1 MKRIALIGECMI
13 ELNGAP
19 FGAMEQAYGG
29 DSLNTAVYL
38 ARTAGQSVAIDYIS
52 ALGCDA
58 ISNGMITRWN
68 DEGINTDVVL
78 RDSTRQPGLYLIQLD
93 DQGERTFLYWRN
105 QSAARYMMQH
115 PDFETVTKH
124 LETVDMV
131 YLSGIS
137 LAILPADDRLRL
149 IELLTQ
155 LNSQGIAVV
164 FDSNYRPALWESA
177 DIARECYTQLL
188 AITDLALV
196 TNDDEATL
204 WGDENE
210 EATLARLKAAGVKK
224 AVVKMGPKGN
234 YYEDFTTETRT
245 FVATTPVKT
254 VIDTTSAGD
263 SFNAGFLAGVLTGK
277 TPIQCSEQG
286 HQLAGI
292 VIQHKGA
299 IIPASA
305 TAAIDFN
312 FSQNNINDNKIEK
325 EAQ

>member
-19 FGAMEQAYGG
+19 FGAMTQAFGG

-38 ARTAGQSVAIDYIS
+38 ARVAGEKVAIDYVS

-58 ISNGMITRWN
+58 ISSGMLERWQQ
-68 DEGINTDVVL
+68 EGVGTDLVL

-115 PDFETVTKH
+115 ADFGQIETALSK
-124 LETVDMV
+124 VDMV

-137 LAILPADDRLRL
+137 LAILPAEDRVKLV
-149 IELLTQ
+149 ELLATLRQ
-155 LNSQGIAVV
+155 QGVEVA
-164 FDSNYRPALWESA
+164 FDSNYRPALWRDA
-177 DIARECYTQLL
+177 DEARDCYREIF

-196 TNDDEATL
+196 TNDDEANL
-204 WGDENE
+204 WGDSDEQ
-210 EATLARLKAAGVKK
+210 ATLSRLQAAGVKK
-224 AVVKMGPKGN
+224 AVVKMGAKGN
-234 YYEDFTTETRT
+234 LYQEFAAGDVETIG
-245 FVATTPVKT
+245 TTPVET
-254 VIDTTSAGD
+254 VVDTTSAGD
-263 SFNAGFLAGVLTGK
+263 SFNAGFLAGYLQGK
-277 TPIQCSEQG
+277 DAQQCSHQG

-299 IIPASA
+299 IIPKQA
-305 TAAIDFN
+305 TNTIRFV
-312 FSQNNINDNKIEK
+312 
-325 EAQ
+325 